1 MGNQDMAVRPASETR
16 ARLEAGLDMT
26 RALGEHL
33 NWILHLAREA
43 AEHRTLALDAA
54 SAELR
59 EAHLEVAAAYQKRIE
74 EARRAIGTAPPSGAE
89 ARRAA

>member
-1 MGNQDMAVRPASETR
+1 MGNQAMTVRPAAETR

-33 NWILHLAREA
+33 HWILHLAREA

-74 EARRAIGTAPPSGAE
+74 EARRALGSGPAVE
-89 ARRAA
+89 ARAA